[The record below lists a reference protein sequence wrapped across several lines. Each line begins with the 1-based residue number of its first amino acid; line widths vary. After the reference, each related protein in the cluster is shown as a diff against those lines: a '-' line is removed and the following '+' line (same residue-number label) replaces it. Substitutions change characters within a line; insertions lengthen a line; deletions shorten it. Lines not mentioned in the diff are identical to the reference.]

1 MRLKDNHIWLFA
13 FADLAFLLLIA
24 FTQIPHADIEEMLL
38 PKVPPS
44 SSRES
49 MDPTLSYKLYVHPP
63 SKEFYLKKPFQIV
76 SYSEKEGQLT
86 GNYLSE
92 GQLKRRLRNLSQKTD
107 TGPILWPH
115 PSSQSEDML
124 IAYSY
129 IKHIW
134 PNAEVII
141 AVMPK
146 ESTEEMAK

>member
-1 MRLKDNHIWLFA
+1 MRLNDNHIWLFA

-24 FTQIPHADIEEMLL
+24 FTQIPHADIEKMLL

-44 SSRES
+44 SNRES
-49 MDPTLSYKLYVHPP
+49 MDTTLSYKLYVHPP
-63 SKEFYLKKPFQIV
+63 LKELYLKKPFQIV
-76 SYSEKEGQLT
+76 SYDGKEGQLT
-86 GNYLSE
+86 EDHLSQR
-92 GQLKRRLRNLSQKTD
+92 QLKRRLQDLSQKTD

-115 PSSQSEDML
+115 PFSRSEDML
-124 IAYSY
+124 IAYSH

-146 ESTEEMAK
+146 EATEEIAK